1 MKVDEKVSMFSNAI
15 GSIMKT
21 QENNTVVNPE
31 DYEGENGLMYC
42 GKCNTPK
49 QCEISFLGMTKRPF
63 CLCKCEQEKREKA
76 EAEKKRIEKEQAIT
90 RNKNIAFSDC
100 AEMRYWTFENDNKE
114 KPELSNAAL
123 KYVEN
128 FEKFKNDGKG
138 LLFYGSVGTGK
149 SYISACIANA
159 LLDKGYSVLMTS
171 FAIIENKAFSTND
184 KQEYYDS
191 LNKYSLLIIDD
202 LGIERQTSY
211 MQEIVYNVI
220 DSSSRTGVPLIV
232 TSNLTTDQLKYPSD
246 INAQRVYS
254 RLLKMCHPIMV
265 NGEDRRKTKQ
275 CKITLKQKRCWAYKE
290 N

>member
-220 DSSSRTGVPLIV
+220 DSRSRTGLPLIV
-232 TSNLTTDQLKYPSD
+232 TSNLTNDQLKNPSD

-265 NGEDRRKTKQ
+265 NGEDRRKNKAMQDYAETKALLG
-275 CKITLKQKRCWAYKE
+275 I
-290 N
+290 

>member
-1 MKVDEKVSMFSNAI
+1 MFEKVIENV
-15 GSIMKT
+15 MKT

-31 DYEGENGLMYC
+31 DYIKDGLIHC

-49 QCEISFLGMTKRPF
+49 QCRVSFLGIEKTPF
-63 CLCKCEQEKREKA
+63 CLCKCEQARRDKE
-76 EAEKKRIEKEQAIT
+76 EAEKRQIEKEQVIA
-90 RNKNIAFSDC
+90 RNKSIAFSDC
-100 AEMRYWTFENDNKE
+100 SEMQYWTFENDNRE

-128 FEKFKNDGKG
+128 FEKFKNSGKG

-159 LLDKGYSVLMTS
+159 LLNKGYSVLMTS
-171 FAIIENKAFSTND
+171 FATIENTAFSISD

-191 LNKYSLLIIDD
+191 LNRYTLLIIDD
-202 LGIERQTSY
+202 LGIERKTSY

-220 DSSSRTGVPLIV
+220 DSRSRTGLPLIV
-232 TSNLTTDQLKYPSD
+232 TSNLTNDQLKNPSD

-254 RLLKMCHPIMV
+254 RLLKMCHPIAV
-265 NGEDRRKTKQ
+265 NGDDRRKNKAMQDYAETKA
-275 CKITLKQKRCWAYKE
+275 ILGI
-290 N
+290 